1 VKTALE
7 IPLKDKPPVKS
18 PVSTS
23 PTPVAA
29 AAGVGGDG
37 GAIPPRVK
45 PPRRV
50 SAASSLGA
58 RESAAVILEV
68 LSGLRSVGDAS
79 KALGVSPTRFYGIE
93 QRAVE
98 GLVTACEPRSK
109 GRQKDPGNELAKRE
123 KECQRLR
130 QDLLRHQ
137 ALLRSA
143 QRALG
148 VTASPVIPALGKSG
162 AAAGKGRRRKIPAK
176 RAQMLALRLRTAVAA
191 PESPPS
197 PSTPPPVMPA
207 ADRSGG

>member
-1 VKTALE
+1 MKSALE
-7 IPLKDKPPVKS
+7 IPLKDKPPAKP
-18 PVSTS
+18 PVSIS
-23 PTPVAA
+23 LTPVAT

-37 GAIPPRVK
+37 GASPPRVK

-50 SAASSLGA
+50 STTNSFGA
-58 RESAAVILEV
+58 RESAALILEV

-79 KALGVSPTRFYGIE
+79 KALGVSPTRYYGIE

-98 GLVTACEPRSK
+98 GLVAACEPRSK

-123 KECQRLR
+123 KEFQRLR

-148 VTASPVIPALGKSG
+148 VVAAPVVPALGKSG
-162 AAAGKGRRRKIPAK
+162 AAAGKGRRRKMPAK
-176 RAQMLALRLRTAVAA
+176 RVLMLAQRLRTVVAA

-197 PSTPPPVMPA
+197 PSAPPPAMPV